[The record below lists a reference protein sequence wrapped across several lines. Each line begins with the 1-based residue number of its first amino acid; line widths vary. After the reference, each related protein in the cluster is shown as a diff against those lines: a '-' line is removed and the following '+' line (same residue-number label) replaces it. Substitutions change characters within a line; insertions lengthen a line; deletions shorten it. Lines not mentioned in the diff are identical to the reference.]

1 MNEIKMGRPG
11 RWRWYHAA
19 AFYAGVQGLSFGLGL
34 LAKRSRGGSSPKL
47 GESIVGNAANDA
59 FYNRLVQPIFAPP
72 DWVFAPVWTLN
83 NLLCLWG
90 LLRVLNMLA
99 GRPERGTFLWLQG
112 SVWLSFV
119 AFNGL
124 YFGLRSPI
132 NGALSTNIGFAATV
146 ASMYVALFRL
156 RDGRAALS
164 QSTILPWLVL
174 ATATA
179 NTVAAWNRDECYEV
193 GPFITPPPGW
203 SKGAYAS
210 GAVTPTILLIPYCGG
225 AGRSESPLQRCGAA
239 CESARSPSARP
250 AAAARSAH
258 TNGQRLSE
266 AVGCA
271 RIAAHMNR

>member
-1 MNEIKMGRPG
+1 MMSIGDGATDEGQR

-19 AFYAGVQGLSFGLGL
+19 AFYAGVQALSYGLGV
-34 LAKRSRGGSSPKL
+34 LAKRGRGASSPRL
-47 GESIVGNAANDA
+47 GESIVGNPANDA
-59 FYNRLVQPIFAPP
+59 FYNRLTQPVFAPP

-90 LLRVLNMLA
+90 LLRVLNMPTGRA
-99 GRPERGTFLWLQG
+99 GRSAFLWLQG
-112 SVWLSFV
+112 TVWLAFA

-132 NGALSTNIGFAATV
+132 SGAISTNIGFAATV

-179 NTVAAWNRDECYEV
+179 NTVAAWNRDELYDA
-193 GPFITPPPGW
+193 GPF
-203 SKGAYAS
+203 
-210 GAVTPTILLIPYCGG
+210 LH
-225 AGRSESPLQRCGAA
+225 
-239 CESARSPSARP
+239 P
-250 AAAARSAH
+250 AAGWAKAAPGDAS
-258 TNGQRLSE
+258 
-266 AVGCA
+266 
-271 RIAAHMNR
+271 